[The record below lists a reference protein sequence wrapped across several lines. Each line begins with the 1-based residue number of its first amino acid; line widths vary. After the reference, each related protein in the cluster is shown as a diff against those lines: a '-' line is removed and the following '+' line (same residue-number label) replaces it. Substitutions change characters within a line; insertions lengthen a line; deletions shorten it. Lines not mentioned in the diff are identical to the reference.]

1 MISLPFFGGLAKP
14 PSLSSCKEKG
24 EACGVGGT
32 GGIGESRLRKSIMWV
47 RMLFFEVFYPFPPF
61 TENREVP
68 ICKERE
74 RDEEMRPERENQ
86 RSRGLG
92 QDEEEKMRRNVVSK

>member
-1 MISLPFFGGLAKP
+1 
-14 PSLSSCKEKG
+14 
-24 EACGVGGT
+24 
-32 GGIGESRLRKSIMWV
+32 MWV

-74 RDEEMRPERENQ
+74 RDEEMRPEREN
-86 RSRGLG
+86 
-92 QDEEEKMRRNVVSK
+92 